1 MEDHFLEVF
10 ILKFCT
16 AWKNALLNNLRSPEK
31 TTRMT
36 MKTTTTVTTTTRSTT
51 KKLKTRN
58 WKTKKTS
65 LKERRL
71 RRIRARAARSRPFRD
86 RRETISKK
94 KMKTKMQGVEMTNFT
109 YVSFF
114 HAQCQCKD
122 ILEVNYFIRQVF
134 AWRTHFSKTDL
145 SKNIASS
152 VKQEQIA
159 KKITRW
165 LGY

>member
-10 ILKFCT
+10 HLKFCT

-94 KMKTKMQGVEMTNFT
+94 KMKTEMEVVEMTNFT
-109 YVSFF
+109 YVFFSCSVSMQRYSRSKLFHQTSIRVAHSF
-114 HAQCQCKD
+114 
-122 ILEVNYFIRQVF
+122 LENRLVKKYSY
-134 AWRTHFSKTDL
+134 T
-145 SKNIASS
+145 S
-152 VKQEQIA
+152 VKQEQFA
-159 KKITRW
+159 KK
-165 LGY
+165 LLAG

>member
-94 KMKTKMQGVEMTNFT
+94 KMKTEMEKTNFT
-109 YVSFF
+109 YVFFSCSVSMQRYSRSKLFHQTSIRVAHSF
-114 HAQCQCKD
+114 
-122 ILEVNYFIRQVF
+122 LENR
-134 AWRTHFSKTDL
+134 L
-145 SKNIASS
+145 
-152 VKQEQIA
+152 VK
-159 KKITRW
+159 K
-165 LGY
+165 YS